1 LYFSARRYLFLEIV
15 TAVDHCARAGVRQRL
30 FGVRQ

>member
-1 LYFSARRYLFLEIV
+1 LHFSARRYLFFEIM
-15 TAVDHCARAGVRQRL
+15 TALDHGLRAGARHRL